1 MWRIDKMAIRD
12 TSKKPYIQD
21 RDELVF
27 VGIDYPF
34 HKSDGVEGWFKS
46 TETTIEAVKN
56 NIKLLLL
63 TTRGERLMQPT
74 LGLNLRRFLFEQF
87 TDESRITIENEI
99 VDTFRTFL
107 PFVEIKDLVIGMDE
121 TDAIGKN
128 KLTISVLF
136 NIIRDPNTLES
147 VDVTIGE

>member
-1 MWRIDKMAIRD
+1 MAIRD

-34 HKSDGVEGWFKS
+34 HKSNGVEGWFKS

-128 KLTISVLF
+128 KLNISVLF
-136 NIIRDPNTLES
+136 NITRDPNTLES

>member
-1 MWRIDKMAIRD
+1 MAIRD

-34 HKSDGVEGWFKS
+34 HKSNGVEGWFKS

-121 TDAIGKN
+121 IDAIGKN
-128 KLTISVLF
+128 KLNISVLF
-136 NIIRDPNTLES
+136 NITRDPNTLES

>member
-1 MWRIDKMAIRD
+1 MAIRD
-12 TSKKPYIQD
+12 TSKKPYTQD

-34 HKSDGVEGWFKS
+34 HKSNGVEGWFKS

-128 KLTISVLF
+128 KLNISVLF
-136 NIIRDPNTLES
+136 NITRDPNTLES

>member
-1 MWRIDKMAIRD
+1 MAIRD

-87 TDESRITIENEI
+87 TEESRITIENEI

-128 KLTISVLF
+128 KLNISVLF
-136 NIIRDPNTLES
+136 NITRDPNTLES

>member
-1 MWRIDKMAIRD
+1 MAIID
-12 TSKKPYIQD
+12 TTKKPYVQD

-34 HKSDGVEGWFKS
+34 HKSLGVEGWFKS

-56 NIKLLLL
+56 NIKMLLM
-63 TTRGERLMQPT
+63 TNKGERFMQPN
-74 LGLNLRRFLFEQF
+74 LGLNLRQYMFEQF
-87 TDESRITIENEI
+87 TDELRITIENEI
-99 VDTFRTFL
+99 VDTFKFWL
-107 PFVEIKDLVIGMDE
+107 PFVQLRDLVIKMEE

-128 KLTISVLF
+128 KLKISVLF
-136 NIIRDPNTLES
+136 NIVKDPNTLES

>member
-1 MWRIDKMAIRD
+1 MAIRD

-34 HKSDGVEGWFKS
+34 HKSIGVEGWFKS

-107 PFVEIKDLVIGMDE
+107 PFVEIKDLVIGMNE
-121 TDAIGKN
+121 TDDIGKN
-128 KLTISVLF
+128 KLNISVLF
-136 NIIRDPNTLES
+136 NITRDPNTLES

>member
-1 MWRIDKMAIRD
+1 MAIRD
-12 TSKKPYIQD
+12 TSKKPYTQD

-34 HKSDGVEGWFKS
+34 HKSTGVEGWFKS

-107 PFVEIKDLVIGMDE
+107 PFVEIKDLVIGMNE

-136 NIIRDPNTLES
+136 NITRDPNTLES

>member
-1 MWRIDKMAIRD
+1 MAIRD
-12 TSKKPYIQD
+12 TSKKPYTQD

-34 HKSDGVEGWFKS
+34 HKSNGVEGWFKS

-107 PFVEIKDLVIGMDE
+107 PFVEIKDLVIGMNE
-121 TDAIGKN
+121 TDAVGKN

-136 NIIRDPNTLES
+136 NITRDPNTLES

>member
-1 MWRIDKMAIRD
+1 MAIRD

-128 KLTISVLF
+128 KLNISVLF
-136 NIIRDPNTLES
+136 NITRDPNTLES

>member
-1 MWRIDKMAIRD
+1 MAIRD
-12 TSKKPYIQD
+12 TSKKPYTQD

-34 HKSDGVEGWFKS
+34 HKSNGVEGWFKS

-107 PFVEIKDLVIGMDE
+107 PFVEIKDLVIGMEE

-128 KLTISVLF
+128 KLKISVLF
-136 NIIRDPNTLES
+136 NIVKDPNTLES

>member
-1 MWRIDKMAIRD
+1 MAIRD

-136 NIIRDPNTLES
+136 NITRDPNTLES

>member
-1 MWRIDKMAIRD
+1 MAIRD
-12 TSKKPYIQD
+12 TTKKPYIQD

-34 HKSDGVEGWFKS
+34 HKSTGVEGWFKS
-46 TETTIEAVKN
+46 TETTIKAVKN

-99 VDTFRTFL
+99 VDTFKKFL
-107 PFVEIKDLVIGMDE
+107 PFVEIKNLVIGIQE
-121 TDAIGKN
+121 TGTGDVEKN
-128 KLTISVLF
+128 KLNISVLF
-136 NIIRDPNTLES
+136 NIIKDPNTIES
-147 VDVTIGE
+147 VDVTIGG

>member
-1 MWRIDKMAIRD
+1 MAIRD
-12 TSKKPYIQD
+12 TSKKPYTQD

-34 HKSDGVEGWFKS
+34 HKSNGVEGWFKS

>member
-1 MWRIDKMAIRD
+1 MAIRD
-12 TSKKPYIQD
+12 TSKKPYTQD

-34 HKSDGVEGWFKS
+34 HKSNGVEGWFKS

-107 PFVEIKDLVIGMDE
+107 PFVEIKDLVIGMNE
-121 TDAIGKN
+121 TDDIGKN
-128 KLTISVLF
+128 KLNISVLF
-136 NIIRDPNTLES
+136 NITRDPNTLES

>member
-1 MWRIDKMAIRD
+1 MAIRD
-12 TSKKPYIQD
+12 TSKKPYTQD

-34 HKSDGVEGWFKS
+34 HKSNGVEGWFKS

-107 PFVEIKDLVIGMDE
+107 PFVEIKDLVIGMNE

-136 NIIRDPNTLES
+136 NIVRDPNTLES
-147 VDVTIGE
+147 ISVTIGE

>member
-1 MWRIDKMAIRD
+1 MAIRD

-107 PFVEIKDLVIGMDE
+107 PFVEIKDLVIGMNE
-121 TDAIGKN
+121 TDDIGKN
-128 KLTISVLF
+128 KLNISVLF
-136 NIIRDPNTLES
+136 NITRDPNTLES